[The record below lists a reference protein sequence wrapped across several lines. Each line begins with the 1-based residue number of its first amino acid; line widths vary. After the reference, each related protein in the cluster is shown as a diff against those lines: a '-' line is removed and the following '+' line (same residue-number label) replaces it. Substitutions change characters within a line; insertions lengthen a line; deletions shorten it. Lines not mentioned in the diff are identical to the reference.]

1 MNQKTT
7 HVRAGCDNVRP
18 VVDSWGLSLYYS
30 NEWQWDKPQG
40 NQLVLGLCLK
50 DFGGWRRRE
59 CFHRSPMK
67 HSAYL
72 SFLTL
77 ASFALAGPASAAVVA
92 SYSFTSNLSS
102 GDSQGSS
109 LASAIQSGGGLGTQ
123 DTSWGRSGGQ
133 SDLYI
138 RGNVT
143 DTVASLTDFVFFTVT
158 ISPGTTYDFTNLTFK
173 HSIQIA
179 SGGTIPFNSTIIV
192 RSSLNGY
199 ASALGTF
206 QMGKEI
212 SGGPYTAETDPSV
225 NLSAYTGVSGI
236 VEFRFY
242 IQDDGDH
249 TNNVTRIDDI
259 QLNANVIPEP
269 ASGVMLLGAGALAA
283 FRRRRR

>member
-1 MNQKTT
+1 MK
-7 HVRAGCDNVRP
+7 HAAC
-18 VVDSWGLSLYYS
+18 LSL
-30 NEWQWDKPQG
+30 
-40 NQLVLGLCLK
+40 
-50 DFGGWRRRE
+50 
-59 CFHRSPMK
+59 
-67 HSAYL
+67 
-72 SFLTL
+72 LTL
-77 ASFALAGPASAAVVA
+77 ASLSLASSASAAVVA

-109 LASAIQSGGGLGTQ
+109 LASSIQSGGGLGAQ

-143 DTVASLTDFVFFTVT
+143 DTVASATDYVFFTLAIT
-158 ISPGTTYDFTNLTFK
+158 PGTTYDFTNLTFK

-179 SGGTIPFNSTIIV
+179 SGGTVPFNTTIIV
-192 RSSLNGY
+192 RSSLDGY

-206 QMGKEI
+206 QLG
-212 SGGPYTAETDPSV
+212 SVDAGGPYTATTNPSV
-225 NLSAYTGVSGI
+225 NLSAYTGISGT

-283 FRRRRR
+283 FRRRR

>member
-1 MNQKTT
+1 MKQS
-7 HVRAGCDNVRP
+7 AC
-18 VVDSWGLSLYYS
+18 LSI
-30 NEWQWDKPQG
+30 
-40 NQLVLGLCLK
+40 
-50 DFGGWRRRE
+50 
-59 CFHRSPMK
+59 
-67 HSAYL
+67 
-72 SFLTL
+72 LTL
-77 ASFALAGPASAAVVA
+77 ASFALAGSASAALVA
-92 SYSFTSNLSS
+92 SYSFSSNLSS

-123 DTSWGRSGGQ
+123 DTSWGRSTGQ
-133 SDLYI
+133 NDLYI

-143 DTVASLTDFVFFTVT
+143 DTVASATDYAFFTLAIT
-158 ISPGTTYDFTNLTFK
+158 PGITYDFTTLTFK
-173 HSIQIA
+173 HSVQIA
-179 SGGTIPFNSTIIV
+179 SGGTAPFNSTVIV

-199 ASALGTF
+199 ATDLGVF
-206 QMGKEI
+206 QMGSEI
-212 SGGPYTAETDPSV
+212 AGGPYTAAINPSV
-225 NLSAYTGVSGI
+225 DLSAFTNVSGT

>member
-1 MNQKTT
+1 
-7 HVRAGCDNVRP
+7 
-18 VVDSWGLSLYYS
+18 
-30 NEWQWDKPQG
+30 
-40 NQLVLGLCLK
+40 
-50 DFGGWRRRE
+50 
-59 CFHRSPMK
+59 MK
-67 HSAYL
+67 HSACL
-72 SFLTL
+72 SLLTL
-77 ASFALAGPASAAVVA
+77 ASFAFAGSASAALVA

-109 LASAIQSGGGLGTQ
+109 VASAIQSGGGLGTQ

-138 RGNVT
+138 RGNMT
-143 DTVASLTDFVFFTVT
+143 ETVAQPDDYAFFTVAIT
-158 ISPGTTYDFTNLTFK
+158 PGTTYDFTNLTFK

-179 SGGTIPFNSTIIV
+179 SGATAPFNSTIIV
-192 RSSLNGY
+192 RSSLDGY

-206 QMGKEI
+206 QLG
-212 SGGPYTAETDPSV
+212 SDVAGGPYTAPVNPSV
-225 NLSAYTGVSGI
+225 DLAAYTGVSGT